1 MDCKEDSFTR
11 FPDLPYE
18 LRSQIWE
25 QLIPAHGIYLAECI
39 PLHLDN
45 NVDDD
50 GRRTIQLVLWPA
62 QHELFQV
69 DGLRQRVR
77 AQKTLL
83 ATCAESRR
91 ELCRHFPDTLGD
103 RGSRLS
109 FRHDLIYTLSNYFS
123 LDCIGLNPHPKFRFE
138 FPGGWN
144 RLVHRM
150 ALNCEFCRLWF
161 RLAHEPADGTWAQS
175 HCACIKNL
183 MGFLTGCTSLR
194 QLFLTT
200 RDGIGFDAWARL
212 RGGERAA
219 LTESMTDCYGG
230 LTCQEG
236 PLSAWAIRL
245 EKIAQFLRQVIA
257 DDLEVDIR
265 PNWVGKIETGYPTL
279 RDLEILKMVHV
290 SEELRWLCK
299 AL

>member
-25 QLIPAHGIYLAECI
+25 ELIPAHGIYLAECV

-45 NVDDD
+45 TVDED
-50 GRRTIQLVLWPA
+50 GRRTIRLVLCA
-62 QHELFQV
+62 SQHPFSQV
-69 DGLRQRVR
+69 DGFGQRVR

-83 ATCAESRR
+83 ATCGESRR
-91 ELCRHFPDTLGD
+91 ELCRHFPDTLVDG
-103 RGSRLS
+103 GPRLS
-109 FRHDLIYTLSNYFS
+109 FRHDLIYILSDFFKV
-123 LDCIGLNPHPKFRFE
+123 DCLGLNPHPKVRLEFE
-138 FPGGWN
+138 GGWN

-150 ALNCEFCRLWF
+150 ALPCEFCRTWF
-161 RLAHEPADGTWAQS
+161 RLAHEPARATRPQF

-200 RDGIGFDAWARL
+200 REGIGFDAWARL
-212 RGGERAA
+212 RGGERATI
-219 LTESMTDCYGG
+219 TESMTDCYGG

-236 PLSAWAIRL
+236 PLSAWASRL
-245 EKIAQFLRQVIA
+245 EKIALFLRQVIA
-257 DDLEVDIR
+257 DDLEVGIR
-265 PNWVGKIETGYPTL
+265 PNWVGMIENGYPAL
-279 RDLEILKMVHV
+279 RDLEISKMVHV